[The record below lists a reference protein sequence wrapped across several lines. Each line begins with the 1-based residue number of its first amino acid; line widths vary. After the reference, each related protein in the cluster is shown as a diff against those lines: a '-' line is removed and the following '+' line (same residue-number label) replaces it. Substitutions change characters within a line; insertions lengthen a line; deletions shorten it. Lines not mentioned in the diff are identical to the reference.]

1 MVTFFSSG
9 FGRCVPITQ
18 DFGKVAGPNHFVPYN
33 KDKSFIIAFQWL
45 LFSFVIKHDRGDC
58 SNL

>member
-1 MVTFFSSG
+1 MITFFSSG

-33 KDKSFIIAFQWL
+33 KDKSFIIAFQ
-45 LFSFVIKHDRGDC
+45 
-58 SNL
+58 